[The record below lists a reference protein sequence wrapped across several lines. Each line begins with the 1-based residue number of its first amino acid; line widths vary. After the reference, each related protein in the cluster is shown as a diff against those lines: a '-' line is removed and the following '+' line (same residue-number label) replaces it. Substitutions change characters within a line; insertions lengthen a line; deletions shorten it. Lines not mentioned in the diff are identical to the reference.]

1 MQQVKCSCRRSGWSC
16 AVIRHIWDMAILR
29 SVSLQMDPY
38 ELPEEF
44 THLQAQD
51 MSKIGFMPDKKEHK
65 ERELT
70 IWPESIS
77 ISS

>member
-1 MQQVKCSCRRSGWSC
+1 M
-16 AVIRHIWDMAILR
+16 IR

-51 MSKIGFMPDKKEHK
+51 MSKIGFMPDKKENK
-65 ERELT
+65 ERELI

-77 ISS
+77 ISSQLTADIG